1 MTELENLTMHAK
13 DLAKAIYMILQS
25 NKLGKIY
32 NAGVEKPNTIREI
45 TETIANHL
53 NIKFSDFFIDA
64 KAREAED
71 SQYWIDSSLIKKDI
85 GWEPKISLEEGV
97 AETDWVEKNKEE
109 LLKEPFTFT
118 LRA

>member
-1 MTELENLTMHAK
+1 
-13 DLAKAIYMILQS
+13 MILQS

-64 KAREAED
+64 KKQEKLRIA
-71 SQYWIDSSLIKKDI
+71 SI
-85 GWEPKISLEEGV
+85 G
-97 AETDWVEKNKEE
+97 
-109 LLKEPFTFT
+109 
-118 LRA
+118 

>member
-1 MTELENLTMHAK
+1 
-13 DLAKAIYMILQS
+13 MILQS

-32 NAGVEKPNTIREI
+32 NAGVKKPNTIREI
-45 TETIANHL
+45 TECIANHL
-53 NIKFSDFFIDA
+53 KIKFDDFFIHA

-71 SQYWIDSSLIKKDI
+71 SQYWIDSSLIKRDI

-97 AETDWVEKNKEE
+97 EETAIWVEKNKEE

>member
-1 MTELENLTMHAK
+1 MTNQKFPLEGGGKAKKSYMHAK

-85 GWEPKISLEEGV
+85 GWEPKFL
-97 AETDWVEKNKEE
+97 
-109 LLKEPFTFT
+109 
-118 LRA
+118 

>member
-1 MTELENLTMHAK
+1 M
-13 DLAKAIYMILQS
+13 
-25 NKLGKIY
+25 
-32 NAGVEKPNTIREI
+32 KPNTIREI

-71 SQYWIDSSLIKKDI
+71 SQYWIDSLIKKDI

-97 AETDWVEKNKEE
+97 AETADWVENKEE